1 MASSRVGARTTAWTP
16 SRFVSTRS
24 TMGMPKAAVFPVPVR
39 DCTTRA
45 LPVMARGMVSVCT
58 SVGALYPMASRLARV
73 WAERSRAAK
82 LLSVIAMS
90 ITDHYGGR
98 RGVLA
103 SRGGSSYNYRFDGE
117 RNGPD
122 VHTLR
127 AGGRSAAG
135 APRSL
140 RDVGEGEGA
149 GLDLQRL
156 LEGGGGEGGPGHPR
170 IPLEL
175 PRPRAPRDAP
185 KDLPGLP
192 KGG

>member
-39 DCTTRA
+39 DCTTRS

-58 SVGALYPMASRLARV
+58 SVGALYPMASRLASV

-103 SRGGSSYNYRFDGE
+103 SRGGSSSKCKYYGGL
-117 RNGPD
+117 NGPYL
-122 VHTLR
+122 HTLL
-127 AGGRSAAG
+127 AD
-135 APRSL
+135 
-140 RDVGEGEGA
+140 DV
-149 GLDLQRL
+149 RL
-156 LEGGGGEGGPGHPR
+156 A
-170 IPLEL
+170 
-175 PRPRAPRDAP
+175 RPT
-185 KDLPGLP
+185 
-192 KGG
+192 